1 MNAERME
8 FIVERVAKDEEWVLV
23 TGNGFDLH
31 HCLPTRY
38 VDFLDVV
45 NRLMELDKEG
55 KLQNC
60 QWLAY
65 ILGDQSPLYG
75 SNEMIRKCYD
85 VHRDVI
91 NSTQLD
97 EEKLQNMVDLAKEN
111 MWMQY
116 FSYED
121 FRNVGWIDFEK
132 EISRVIKAFQ
142 DMIVGMNK
150 HCKQGDIVYV
160 EESELSPENYHIVTH
175 KAFETFFSEDGLKE
189 EYWHIQRDADEAI
202 YLSVNEQCLAGKL
215 YVELDTFI
223 TILDWYITEFIQKI
237 SVNKQSNNKLFSMC
251 DRVITFNYTD
261 TFSLLYDKEHIKTI
275 SYVHGSALGDNIVL
289 GINDDENDQLK
300 TLNLAFVEFK
310 KYYQRTYKKTDY
322 DYERILPQGGKYQ
335 LHFVGHSMDVTDSDI
350 LKLLI
355 KDEKVQK
362 SVIYYHDDKSHGQV
376 IKNVIALFG
385 KDEFEELRRKHK
397 IEFKE
402 LDGFAPSVI

>member
-45 NRLMELDKEG
+45 NRLMELDEEE

-75 SNEMIRKCYD
+75 SNEMIKKCYD

-160 EESELSPENYHIVTH
+160 EERELSPENYHIVTH

-189 EYWHIQRDADEAI
+189 EY
-202 YLSVNEQCLAGKL
+202 
-215 YVELDTFI
+215 
-223 TILDWYITEFIQKI
+223 
-237 SVNKQSNNKLFSMC
+237 
-251 DRVITFNYTD
+251 
-261 TFSLLYDKEHIKTI
+261 
-275 SYVHGSALGDNIVL
+275 
-289 GINDDENDQLK
+289 
-300 TLNLAFVEFK
+300 
-310 KYYQRTYKKTDY
+310 
-322 DYERILPQGGKYQ
+322 
-335 LHFVGHSMDVTDSDI
+335 
-350 LKLLI
+350 
-355 KDEKVQK
+355 
-362 SVIYYHDDKSHGQV
+362 
-376 IKNVIALFG
+376 
-385 KDEFEELRRKHK
+385 
-397 IEFKE
+397 
-402 LDGFAPSVI
+402 